1 MIRRACVLCPGLMA
15 EEEPR
20 LRRVGGELFIKR
32 EWAMVIFQ
40 YFPLLLCFFI
50 FRHLSLWTSLQSRWF
65 SAHFSATCFHL
76 SNMQATVAEVME
88 LDCTQLEFVSFKWS
102 VNWSELC
109 TIGTVIPISISLDG
123 WCSQYLWIN
132 CVPYNSI
139 MWNISIY
146 LPNKVLMNT
155 FEMKVLQC
163 IAFNASA
170 AVFLYLWIWRQADWV
185 AKWSFRRQEAQGF
198 HKTMFWSVP
207 LCRWMWQCLSTRSWQ
222 PTASRIRPENI
233 I

>member
-1 MIRRACVLCPGLMA
+1 MSRRRASPSPRAAAKPWHHTTPFPVDCQSRRGGEWKRWSEEPVSCVLDSWQRKSPDCA
-15 EEEPR
+15 ELVESSS
-20 LRRVGGELFIKR
+20 LRENGQWSFFN
-32 EWAMVIFQ
+32 IFH
-40 YFPLLLCFFI
+40 YYCASSFSDTY
-50 FRHLSLWTSLQSRWF
+50 LSLWTSLQSRWF
-65 SAHFSATCFHL
+65 SAHFSATCLHL

-109 TIGTVIPISISLDG
+109 TIGTVFPISISQDE

-155 FEMKVLQC
+155 RVSQITPYTLFTWEKGP
-163 IAFNASA
+163 
-170 AVFLYLWIWRQADWV
+170 
-185 AKWSFRRQEAQGF
+185 K
-198 HKTMFWSVP
+198 
-207 LCRWMWQCLSTRSWQ
+207 
-222 PTASRIRPENI
+222 
-233 I
+233 